1 MSVEAIGWEG
11 PNTNQGVGSPS
22 IWGRCPWNA
31 IMAKKVGGVAFY
43 DDFHNFNITPATTEG
58 NWSGSAGGY
67 AQFSGTGGF
76 ITAPALS
83 AATKAG
89 IPTSGI
95 TIGSDDDNEG
105 VGIRTL
111 SVPFSLNRASQK
123 FWFEA
128 CIKKSSIANTIAEFF
143 IGLLENV
150 ALTAVVPITT
160 TAATLSD
167 NNMVGIYSTESA
179 GSTANT
185 TYKANG
191 VTAVTVGSA
200 EITFVADTFTKVG
213 MKYEPS
219 GDKAGAYVLSF
230 YQDGTRLASTKVLPD
245 SNGTDFPTD
254 VAMGP
259 VLAIRNAAGSSPGT
273 ATIKW
278 WKAAQLTAPLD

>member
-1 MSVEAIGWEG
+1 MAVESVRFGGAD
-11 PNTNQGVGSPS
+11 TATQPS
-22 IWGRCPWNA
+22 GTIWGKCPWNA
-31 IMAKKVGGVAFY
+31 INDGSVKGVTHW
-43 DDFHNFNITPATTEG
+43 DDFSSFNKTPATTEG
-58 NWSGSAGGY
+58 NWAARMGY

-83 AATKAG
+83 AATGAG
-89 IPTSGI
+89 VPTSGI

-111 SVPFSLNRASQK
+111 SVPYAINRAAQR

-143 IGLLENV
+143 IGLMENT
-150 ALTAVVPITT
+150 ALTATVPITA
-160 TAATLSD
+160 TAATLAD
-167 NNMVGIYSTESA
+167 VNLVGIYSTESA
-179 GSTANT
+179 GSKANT

-191 VTAVTVGSA
+191 VTAVTVGSE

-213 MKYEPS
+213 MMYVRSGDPS
-219 GDKAGAYVLSF
+219 GAYILSF
-230 YQDGTRLASTKVLPD
+230 YQDGTRLASVKQIPD

-259 VLAIRNAAGSSPGT
+259 VMAIRNAAGSSPGT
-273 ATIKW
+273 VTIKW
-278 WKAAQLTAPLD
+278 IKYAQLLAPLN